1 MKTVKIIIL
10 GFVVISSLQSC
21 STIECIVIPGC
32 NNIETEENKLDDEF
46 NNQELYASVNDSTS
60 LVILNNNI

>member
-10 GFVVISSLQSC
+10 GLSVVSLLQSC
-21 STIECIVIPGC
+21 SYNFMEELLGE
-32 NNIETEENKLDDEF
+32 ETYKNQKNHYEVNREELS
-46 NNQELYASVNDSTS
+46 ASVNDSTS